1 MHRERLPMKMSLF
14 RLLLV
19 AALSGCQATQYQQAA
34 PRDGFGEVQLDGN
47 VWRIRYMHN
56 AFTTRET
63 AQSYWLYRAAE
74 LSMSK
79 GYDGFEV
86 LSLGGRARSSGDGLG
101 RTSALLIEGEVRML
115 KKPFESIPPKI
126 YNAEALKAVLDPYV
140 AGVKS
145 EPTVAMRLEMPPQPP
160 PNSDGLKL
168 RMTYSIPCSESGP
181 NQADCE
187 RVPQAARAAQPAAA
201 PRQRP
206 VQAPVAARPK
216 APPVVE
222 TESRLKPTGPCEVR
236 PVMTDQDLVNCGARV
251 R

>member
-1 MHRERLPMKMSLF
+1 MRKAHLPIKMTLF

-19 AALSGCQATQYQQAA
+19 AALSGCQATHYQPAA
-34 PRDGFGEVQLDGN
+34 PRDGFGEVELEGN
-47 VWRIRYMHN
+47 IWRIRFMHN

-74 LSMSK
+74 VAMSK

-86 LSLGGRARSSGDGLG
+86 LSLDGRARSAGDGLSRSG
-101 RTSALLIEGEVRML
+101 SFVIEGDIRML
-115 KKPFESIPPKI
+115 KKPFESIPPKT

-140 AGVKS
+140 ASAKS
-145 EPTVAMRLEMPPQPP
+145 EPTVAMRIEMPPQPP
-160 PNSDGLKL
+160 ANSEGLRL
-168 RMTYSIPCSESGP
+168 RMTYSMPCSAPGSNP
-181 NQADCE
+181 ADCE
-187 RVPQAARAAQPAAA
+187 PVPAARAAQPSAA
-201 PRQRP
+201 PRPRP
-206 VQAPVAARPK
+206 VPAPVAARPK

-236 PVMTDQDLVNCGARV
+236 PVMTDQDLVNCGARL

>member
-1 MHRERLPMKMSLF
+1 MRKEHLPIKMTLF

-19 AALSGCQATQYQQAA
+19 AALSGCQATQYQPAA
-34 PRDGFGEVQLDGN
+34 PRDGFGEVEFEGN
-47 VWRIRYMHN
+47 IWRIRFMHN

-74 LSMSK
+74 LAMSK

-86 LSLGGRARSSGDGLG
+86 LSLGGRARSAGDGVS
-101 RTSALLIEGEVRML
+101 RSSSFIIEGDIRML
-115 KKPFESIPPKI
+115 KKPFESIPPKT

-140 AGVKS
+140 AGAKS
-145 EPTVAMRLEMPPQPP
+145 EPTVAMRIEMPQPP
-160 PNSDGLKL
+160 PNSDALRL
-168 RMTYSIPCSESGP
+168 RMTYSIPCSEAGSS
-181 NQADCE
+181 QADCE
-187 RVPQAARAAQPAAA
+187 RVPGARAGQPAAA

-206 VQAPVAARPK
+206 APAPVAARPK
-216 APPVVE
+216 APPVIE
-222 TESRLKPTGPCEVR
+222 TESRLKPTGPCEIR

>member
-1 MHRERLPMKMSLF
+1 MPLF

-19 AALSGCQATQYQQAA
+19 AALSGCQATHYQPAA
-34 PRDGFGEVQLDGN
+34 PRDGFGEVQFEGN
-47 VWRIRYMHN
+47 IWRIRFMHN

-74 LSMSK
+74 LAMSK

-86 LSLGGRARSSGDGLG
+86 LSLGGRARSAGDGLSKSG
-101 RTSALLIEGEVRML
+101 SFVIEGDIRML
-115 KKPFESIPPKI
+115 KKPFESIPPKT

-140 AGVKS
+140 VGAKS

-168 RMTYSIPCSESGP
+168 RMTYSIPCSESGSG
-181 NQADCE
+181 QADCE
-187 RVPQAARAAQPAAA
+187 RAPAARAAQPAAA
-201 PRQRP
+201 PRERSKP
-206 VQAPVAARPK
+206 APVAARPK
-216 APPVVE
+216 APSVVE

>member
-1 MHRERLPMKMSLF
+1 MPLL

-19 AALSGCQATQYQQAA
+19 AALSGCQATQYQPAA
-34 PRDGFGEVQLDGN
+34 PRDGFGEVQFEGN
-47 VWRIRYMHN
+47 IWRIRFMHN

-74 LSMSK
+74 LSISK

-86 LSLGGRARSSGDGLG
+86 LSLGGRARSAGDGLS
-101 RTSALLIEGEVRML
+101 RSSSFVIEGDIRML
-115 KKPFESIPPKI
+115 KKPFESVPPKT

-140 AGVKS
+140 AGAKS
-145 EPTVAMRLEMPPQPP
+145 EGTVAMRIEMPPQPP
-160 PNSDGLKL
+160 ANSDGLKL
-168 RMTYSIPCSESGP
+168 RMMYSIPCSESGS

-187 RVPQAARAAQPAAA
+187 RAPAARAAQPAA
-201 PRQRP
+201 PRERSKP
-206 VQAPVAARPK
+206 APVAARPK
-216 APPVVE
+216 APSVVE
-222 TESRLKPTGPCEVR
+222 TEPRLKPTGPCEVR